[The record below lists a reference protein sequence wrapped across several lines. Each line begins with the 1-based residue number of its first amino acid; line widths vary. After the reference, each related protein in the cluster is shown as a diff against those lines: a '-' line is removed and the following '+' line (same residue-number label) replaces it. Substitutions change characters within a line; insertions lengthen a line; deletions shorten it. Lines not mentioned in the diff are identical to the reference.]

1 MRLKSRARTARQPDV
16 IPLINIVFL
25 MLIFFLVS
33 ATLRPFSL
41 ADVRPPFAEG
51 DAGVEGGTPRI
62 YITDDARIL
71 INGSEVGREGLKASL
86 TEARLA
92 QTQTTTTLTVVAD
105 RGLDARQ
112 LVRTIADAQA
122 AGFQD
127 VRVITERG
135 QAK

>member
-1 MRLKSRARTARQPDV
+1 MAWSKDSWRGKPAKQMPTYAD
-16 IPLINIVFL
+16 
-25 MLIFFLVS
+25 
-33 ATLRPFSL
+33 AEAL
-41 ADVRPPFAEG
+41 AA
-51 DAGVEGGTPRI
+51 
-62 YITDDARIL
+62 
-71 INGSEVGREGLKASL
+71 